1 MSETSMEYNMDHRD
15 ELLPMDFRASLQ
27 ADIARAMVEL
37 IQCKE
42 VISNVKLG
50 VNPYL
55 HDAYCEVG
63 TRVQE
68 LYANWYKW
76 FPGESAIRVVKMV
89 DEVTLE

>member
-1 MSETSMEYNMDHRD
+1 MKSTVEYNVDHKD
-15 ELLPMDFRASLQ
+15 ELLLIDLRSSLQ

-50 VNPYL
+50 VNTYL

-63 TRVQE
+63 TRLQD
-68 LYANWYKW
+68 LITNWERW
-76 FPGESAIRVVKMV
+76 FPGEPAIKVVMEAGV
-89 DEVTLE
+89 IQEW

>member
-15 ELLPMDFRASLQ
+15 ELLLIDLRASLQ
-27 ADIARAMVEL
+27 ADIARAMAEL

-76 FPGESAIRVVKMV
+76 FPGEPAIKVIKMV
-89 DEVTLE
+89 DEVMQ

>member
-1 MSETSMEYNMDHRD
+1 MKSTAEYNVDHRE
-15 ELLPMDFRASLQ
+15 ELLLMDLRASLQ
-27 ADIARAMVEL
+27 ADIARAMAEL

-55 HDAYCEVG
+55 RKAYWVVA

-76 FPGESAIRVVKMV
+76 FPGEPAVKVVMV
-89 DEVTLE
+89 DGVIQ

>member
-1 MSETSMEYNMDHRD
+1 MKSTVEYNVDHKD
-15 ELLPMDFRASLQ
+15 ELLLMDLRSSLQ
-27 ADIARAMVEL
+27 ADMAMVEL

-76 FPGESAIRVVKMV
+76 FPGEPAIKVVMTERVMQ
-89 DEVTLE
+89 E